1 MKPSARGYTQVLLIG
16 FDSKI
21 ITALS
26 IPPFDTLPEVILLGA
41 RSFLHTDG
49 VAYREVTSYAV
60 PFFEDGDEG

>member
-1 MKPSARGYTQVLLIG
+1 MKRIARGYTQVLLIG

-41 RSFLHTDG
+41 RSFLHTEG
-49 VAYREVTSYAV
+49 VAYREVQSYAV
-60 PFFEDGDEG
+60 PFFEDDDAG